1 VNAEYETT
9 HSPIKRNN
17 IMKRIL
23 SLATLAA
30 FTLAL
35 VTGTADH
42 VYAQGKPAN
51 KGFIDLNQDGIN

>member
-1 VNAEYETT
+1 MNAEYETT
-9 HSPIKRNN
+9 HSPFKRNN

-35 VTGTADH
+35 VIGTTDH
-42 VYAQGKPAN
+42 IYALGKPAN
-51 KGFIDLNQDGIN
+51 KGFIDLHKDGIN